1 MPRYEHA
8 LRATQAHLCTPAHRG
23 DVRNGGVLHRVHDY
37 RHLIARWR
45 SVARAAGLRLR
56 PLASEGGFE
65 LFYIQTPPLAGK
77 AGLYLSA
84 GIHGDEPAAPE
95 ALFCWAKKNAARLA
109 AMPLLIFPCL
119 NPWGLRMN
127 VRTDSRGRDL
137 NRLFHHGR
145 HPVVAAVRKV
155 TRPHRFQIALAM
167 HEDYDAQGVYLYEV
181 QRGRRGFGEALLDCS
196 VRILPVDPRRK
207 IDISI
212 ANNGL
217 IRRRI
222 SAKRFEAMGHP
233 EAIWL
238 HLFHSENTFTF
249 ETPSEAALE
258 LRVRA
263 HMAVL
268 DECARRISRAA
279 QSSSG

>member
-1 MPRYEHA
+1 M
-8 LRATQAHLCTPAHRG
+8 
-23 DVRNGGVLHRVHDY
+23 LHRSHDY

-45 SVARAAGLRLR
+45 AVAREAGLRLR
-56 PLASEGGFE
+56 PLAKDDSFD
-65 LFYIQTPPLAGK
+65 LFYLETPSLAEN

-95 ALFCWAKKNAARLA
+95 ALVRWAEKNVARLA

-119 NPWGLRMN
+119 NPWGLRNN

-137 NRLFHHGR
+137 NRMFHLDT
-145 HPVVAAVRKV
+145 HPIVKAVRKI
-155 TRPHRFQIALAM
+155 TRPHRFKIAMAM
-167 HEDYDAQGVYLYEV
+167 HEDYDAQGIYLYEV
-181 QRGRRGFGEALLDCS
+181 ARGRRSFGESLLMS
-196 VRILPVDPRRK
+196 AGEILPRDPRRK
-207 IDISI
+207 IDTST
-212 ANNGL
+212 AKNGL

-222 SAKRFEAMGHP
+222 SPAKFAEMGYP

-263 HMAVL
+263 HMAVIG
-268 DECARRISRAA
+268 ECVKRAL
-279 QSSSG
+279 QRG

>member
-1 MPRYEHA
+1 M
-8 LRATQAHLCTPAHRG
+8 
-23 DVRNGGVLHRVHDY
+23 LHRSHDY

-45 SVARAAGLRLR
+45 AVAREAGLRLR
-56 PLASEGGFE
+56 PLAKDDSFD
-65 LFYIQTPPLAGK
+65 LFYLETPSLAEN

-95 ALFCWAKKNAARLA
+95 ALVRWAEKNVARLA

-119 NPWGLRMN
+119 NPWGLRNN

-137 NRLFHHGR
+137 NRMFHLDT
-145 HPVVAAVRKV
+145 HPIVKAVRKI
-155 TRPHRFQIALAM
+155 TRPHRFKIAMAM
-167 HEDYDAQGVYLYEV
+167 HEDYDAQGIYLYEV
-181 QRGRRGFGEALLDCS
+181 ARGRRSFGESLLMS
-196 VRILPVDPRRK
+196 AGEILPRDPRRK
-207 IDISI
+207 IDTST
-212 ANNGL
+212 AKNGL

-222 SAKRFEAMGHP
+222 SPAKFAEMGYP

-263 HMAVL
+263 HMAVIG
-268 DECARRISRAA
+268 ECVKRIA
-279 QSSSG
+279 QRG

>member
-1 MPRYEHA
+1 M
-8 LRATQAHLCTPAHRG
+8 
-23 DVRNGGVLHRVHDY
+23 LHRSHDY

-45 SVARAAGLRLR
+45 AVAREAGLRLR
-56 PLASEGGFE
+56 PLAKDDSFD
-65 LFYIQTPPLAGK
+65 LFYLETPSLAEN

-95 ALFCWAKKNAARLA
+95 ALVRWAEKNVARLA

-119 NPWGLRMN
+119 NPWGLRNN

-137 NRLFHHGR
+137 NRMFHLDT
-145 HPVVAAVRKV
+145 HPIVKAVRKI
-155 TRPHRFQIALAM
+155 TRPHRFKIAMAM
-167 HEDYDAQGVYLYEV
+167 HEDYDAQGIYLYEV
-181 QRGRRGFGEALLDCS
+181 ARGRRSFGESLLMS
-196 VRILPVDPRRK
+196 AGKILPHDPRRK
-207 IDISI
+207 IDTST
-212 ANNGL
+212 AKNGL

-222 SAKRFEAMGHP
+222 SPAKFAEMGYP

-263 HMAVL
+263 HMAVIG
-268 DECARRISRAA
+268 ECVKRIA
-279 QSSSG
+279 QRG

>member
-1 MPRYEHA
+1 M
-8 LRATQAHLCTPAHRG
+8 
-23 DVRNGGVLHRVHDY
+23 LHRAHDY
-37 RHLIARWR
+37 KHLVERWR
-45 SVARAAGLRLR
+45 NVTRAAGLRLR
-56 PLASEGGFE
+56 TLAKDDGFD
-65 LFYIQTPPLAGK
+65 LFYIETRTLVGN

-95 ALFCWAKKNAARLA
+95 ALVCWAEKNVARLP

-119 NPWGLRMN
+119 NPWGLRNN

-137 NRLFHHGR
+137 NRMFHEDS
-145 HPVVAAVRKV
+145 HPVVAAVRRV
-155 TRPHRFQIALAM
+155 TRPHRFHIALPM
-167 HEDYDAQGVYLYEV
+167 HEDYDAQGIYLYEV
-181 QRGRRGFGEALLDCS
+181 QRGRHGFGEELLRRAAK
-196 VRILPVDPRRK
+196 VLPVDPRVK
-207 IDISI
+207 IDTSR
-212 ANNGL
+212 AKDGL

-222 SAKRFEAMGHP
+222 SRKKFEAMGYP

-268 DECARRISRAA
+268 DECVRRVRGSE
-279 QSSSG
+279 

>member
-1 MPRYEHA
+1 M
-8 LRATQAHLCTPAHRG
+8 
-23 DVRNGGVLHRVHDY
+23 LHRVHDC

-45 SVARAAGLRLR
+45 AVARAAGLRLR
-56 PLASEGGFE
+56 RLASDDGFD
-65 LFYIQTPPLAGK
+65 LFYMETPRLAETP
-77 AGLYLSA
+77 GLYLSA

-95 ALFCWAKKNAARLA
+95 ALIRWAEKNPARLA
-109 AMPLLIFPCL
+109 RMPLLIFPCL
-119 NPWGLRMN
+119 NPWGLRNN

-137 NRLFHHGR
+137 NRMFQHDR
-145 HPVVAAVRKV
+145 DPVIAAVRRA
-155 TRPHRFQIALAM
+155 TRPHRFHIAMAM

-181 QRGRRGFGEALLDCS
+181 QRGRHGFGEALLQ
-196 VRILPVDPRRK
+196 RAMKILPADPRRK
-207 IDISI
+207 IDSSN
-212 ANNGL
+212 AKCGL

-222 SAKRFEAMGHP
+222 SPKKFETMGYP

-268 DECARRISRAA
+268 DECARRIS
-279 QSSSG
+279 QSSLHQSAGGF